1 MWCGSL
7 WIERG
12 SIFSDDWISTEQRK
26 LVNLVQNDMILD
38 TTVMVKDVVNGE
50 GMWNLDFAS
59 NLANYRDG

>member
-12 SIFSDDWISTEQRK
+12 LIFSDDWISMEQRK

-38 TTVMVKDVVNGE
+38 TTVMVKDVVNEE

-59 NLANYRDG
+59 KLANYRDG